1 MKTQIK
7 YIGNYKIVDVL
18 GTGGMAKVYTAMHT
32 SLKRLVVI
40 KEMARTESRQRF
52 KQEAVISAALKHKN
66 IVTTHDYFTIGSS
79 CYLVMEYVDGVDLAA
94 VIQQTA
100 PLPPRVAA
108 LIARDVCS
116 ALTYAHTQNIIHRDI
131 KPTNVLISRRGGVK
145 ISDFGV
151 ARGETLPHLTQ
162 TGTVIGTPF
171 YMSPEQASGDDVT
184 SQTDIYSLGIVL
196 YEMVT
201 GKKPFTGKNA
211 HAITSKVCRGKYPSV
226 FWNMPQHSLRLAR
239 IIEQAM
245 QKNLKRRYV
254 SAKLFSQD
262 LEKFIGKKAIA
273 SRQKNITHLVQGVT
287 KSKQVTTVIKRTR
300 KRKHKRKKKAKTS
313 VYLYII
319 AIITLIALVY
329 YLITLLFA

>member
-1 MKTQIK
+1 MRTQIE

-40 KEMARTESRQRF
+40 KEMTKTESRQRF
-52 KQEAVISAALKHKN
+52 KQEAVISASLKHRN

-79 CYLVMEYVDGVDLAA
+79 CYMVMEYVDGTDLAV

-100 PLPPRVAA
+100 PLRSRVAA
-108 LIARDVCS
+108 LIAHEVCG
-116 ALTYAHTQNIIHRDI
+116 ALAYAHGKNIIHRDI
-131 KPTNVLISRRGGVK
+131 KPTNILISRRGSVK

-162 TGTVIGTPF
+162 TGTVIGTPC

-184 SQTDIYSLGIVL
+184 YQTDIYSLGIVL

-211 HAITSKVCRGKYPSV
+211 HAITTKVCRGKYPSV
-226 FWNMPQHSLRLAR
+226 FWNMPQHSLGLAR

-254 SAKLFSQD
+254 SAKLFNQD
-262 LEKFIGKKAIA
+262 LEKFIGKKALA
-273 SRQKNITHLVQGVT
+273 SRQKTIADLVQGIAV
-287 KSKQVTTVIKRTR
+287 SKQVTTVVKRTR
-300 KRKHKRKKKAKTS
+300 KRKRRQTKKVKTS

-319 AIITLIALVY
+319 TIGILIALVY
-329 YLITLLFA
+329 YLVMLLLA